1 MNITTDKAS
10 MLCQL
15 KRTSLAS
22 NKWKI
27 HFKYQSSLN
36 IIILNDRVLFPNL

>member
-1 MNITTDKAS
+1 MNITTDKAI

-22 NKWKI
+22 NKWI
-27 HFKYQSSLN
+27 NTLN
-36 IIILNDRVLFPNL
+36 IKEELPPFEFKLRYHC